1 MDRAKAISPLSIRT
15 KLCATN
21 EDRAGAGC
29 LRPNF
34 APCLEVPSDK
44 SPTAI
49 TNIGVAAH
57 ICAASSEGR
66 RYLAHD
72 TWLHVTR
79 RAPPL
84 GCVEI
89 FPISRRGLG
98 HRKAARACKPRLK
111 QNGRFWFTVGFS
123 PNGRGRVC
131 RVDAVRFARY
141 VLYSGRWAPFCITPC
156 YPYSANAQGFHG
168 PSGKERDGAAHSGLR
183 NRAVVIAHMIAPT
196 LSR

>member
-34 APCLEVPSDK
+34 APCLEVPSDE

-66 RYLAHD
+66 RYLAPCH
-72 TWLHVTR
+72 R

-84 GCVEI
+84 GSVEI

-111 QNGRFWFTVGFS
+111 QNGRFCFTVGFL
-123 PNGRGRVC
+123 PNARGRVC
-131 RVDAVRFARY
+131 RVNAVRFARY
-141 VLYSGRWAPFCITPC
+141 VLYSGAPGEIRTPDPQIRSLVLYPAELRARCTSCGKITGC
-156 YPYSANAQGFHG
+156 
-168 PSGKERDGAAHSGLR
+168 RCRLR
-183 NRAVVIAHMIAPT
+183 RA
-196 LSR
+196 S

>member
-34 APCLEVPSDK
+34 APCLEVPSDE

-66 RYLAHD
+66 RYPAHD

-79 RAPPL
+79 RAPPHL
-84 GCVEI
+84 QRDLAV
-89 FPISRRGLG
+89 FRSRR
-98 HRKAARACKPRLK
+98 
-111 QNGRFWFTVGFS
+111 
-123 PNGRGRVC
+123 
-131 RVDAVRFARY
+131 VDR
-141 VLYSGRWAPFCITPC
+141 
-156 YPYSANAQGFHG
+156 
-168 PSGKERDGAAHSGLR
+168 SGLR
-183 NRAVVIAHMIAPT
+183 DLHHRMLTRHEAEARNGMRGNSAARLPRLRRRTDDLIAFGPGISLYRRAAQ
-196 LSR
+196 R